1 LGGIAAQC
9 NPRGKECKG
18 LAQDLPGLAGESS
31 AARALT
37 LGKLSH
43 DDWKSYTGRLT
54 MDHYHWLHLASVAWI
69 VFIAYWIV
77 SAQKLKSIK
86 QREPRGE
93 RLIQLVL
100 MVAAYFL
107 MFNDQFSRG
116 WLATRFVSAAP
127 TIGEIGVALTVAG
140 IAFAIWARWHL
151 GENWSATVTLKE
163 GHELISSG
171 PYRYIRHP
179 IYTGMLLAFVGTA
192 LALGEYRALISVCIV
207 LFAFYIK
214 AKKEER
220 FLTQEFGEK
229 FREHSRRTGMF
240 LPRLT

>member
-1 LGGIAAQC
+1 M
-9 NPRGKECKG
+9 
-18 LAQDLPGLAGESS
+18 
-31 AARALT
+31 

-43 DDWKSYTGRLT
+43 DDWKFYTGELT

-93 RLIQLVL
+93 RLIQLVF

-116 WLATRFVSAAP
+116 WLATRFVSASP

-163 GHELISSG
+163 GHQLISSG

-214 AKKEER
+214 AKKEEL

-240 LPRLT
+240 LPKLT